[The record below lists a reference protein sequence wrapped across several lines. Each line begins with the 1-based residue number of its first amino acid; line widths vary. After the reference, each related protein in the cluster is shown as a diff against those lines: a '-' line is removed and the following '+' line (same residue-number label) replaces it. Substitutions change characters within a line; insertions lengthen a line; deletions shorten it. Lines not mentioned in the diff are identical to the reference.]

1 MAQVHPH
8 RHPAWYGS
16 VMGTGALALA
26 LAVQAIT
33 WHSEWLRWVSAAVL
47 VLATLLAV
55 ILLPRYAGRL
65 RDRGHL
71 AAELADPAH
80 GAMLATLPA
89 GLLVLATGWG
99 RVGPELVGRSTA
111 LWVDAIL
118 LLIGTA
124 VALVLGV
131 LWSAAMLQGTAG
143 LEGVNGGWLIP
154 PVMNL
159 LVPLAL
165 APLIA
170 ADPGWAGLLVFVGFA
185 FYGIGTLLFM
195 AIITL
200 LIARLALREPLPPPM
215 APSMWIPLAPAG
227 VMGLSLVQMLRAASE
242 AGLTGFTGITAG
254 VLVSAMGLGFGLWW
268 AAFAGVELQR
278 LRRAGGP
285 PRHPGWWGF
294 VFPIAAMTLSL
305 ATVGLSTGIV
315 ALQVAGAVATIVLA
329 GVWSLVAARTFRMG
343 WAPASQLEP

>member
-26 LAVQAIT
+26 LAVQATT
-33 WHSEWLRWVSAAVL
+33 WHSEWLRWGSEAVL

-55 ILLPRYAGRL
+55 VLLPRYTGRL

-99 RVGPELVGRSTA
+99 RVGQELVGRSAA
-111 LWVDAIL
+111 LWTDGIL
-118 LLIGTA
+118 VVIGTA

-131 LWSAAMLQGTAG
+131 MWSAAMLQGTAG

-170 ADPGWAGLLVFVGFA
+170 ASPGSAGLLVFVGFA
-185 FYGIGTLLFM
+185 FYGIGMVLFM

-200 LIARLALREPLPPPM
+200 LIARLALREPLAPAM
-215 APSMWIPLAPAG
+215 APSLWIPLAPAG
-227 VMGLSLVQMLRAASE
+227 VMGLALVQLLRAAAE
-242 AGLTGFTGITAG
+242 AGLAGFTGITAG

-305 ATVGLSTGIV
+305 ATAALLTGIV
-315 ALQVAGAVATIVLA
+315 ALQVAGAVATTVLG
-329 GVWSLVAARTFRMG
+329 GVWLLVAARTFRMG
-343 WAPASQLEP
+343 WAPGSQLEP